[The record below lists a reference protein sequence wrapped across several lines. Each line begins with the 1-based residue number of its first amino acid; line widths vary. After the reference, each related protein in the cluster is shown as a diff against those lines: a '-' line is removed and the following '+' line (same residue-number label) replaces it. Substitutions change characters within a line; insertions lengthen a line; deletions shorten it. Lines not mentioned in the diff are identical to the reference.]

1 MRQIVIGVSRWIEY
15 DIRNDYFAHLEK
27 LSMNFYLNNKTGD
40 IMSRATNDL
49 NAVRMVL
56 GPGIMYS
63 ITTITMFIM
72 AVSLMFSIHA
82 RLTLYA
88 LLPFPLLT
96 FLISRFGILIHRRY
110 EKVQAQF
117 ASLSAR
123 LQENLAGIRVIKV
136 YTREEGEIEEFR
148 KENENYFQKSRS
160 LIRVWSVFFPVMELI
175 GGLGIVIVL
184 WYGGI
189 QVIEGRISLGDF
201 VAFNGYLLLLLWPVI
216 ALGWVISLFQRGAV
230 SMKRMA
236 AVFNTEPDIRDT
248 ENVIDISSI
257 GGNVAFK
264 NLSFTYKNN
273 DECVLKNI
281 NLDIKAGMTLGI
293 VGPTGSGK
301 TTLVNLIPRVCE
313 PPENSLFIDNVPVER
328 IPLGVL
334 RSHTGFVPQDTF
346 IFSDTIKEN
355 IAFGIQEIDEDRIKE
370 AAEISQLSK
379 DISEFPDG
387 YDTLLGERGI
397 NLSGGQKQRLS
408 IARAIIRQPSILILD
423 DALSSIDTYTEE
435 DILKGLKVF
444 MKERTSIIISHRIS
458 TIKVSDLIIVLD
470 DGEIVE
476 QGKHQELVDKDGMYA
491 NLYRKQLIAEELEL
505 E

>member
-1 MRQIVIGVSRWIEY
+1 M
-15 DIRNDYFAHLEK
+15 
-27 LSMNFYLNNKTGD
+27 
-40 IMSRATNDL
+40 
-49 NAVRMVL
+49 
-56 GPGIMYS
+56 
-63 ITTITMFIM
+63 
-72 AVSLMFSIHA
+72 
-82 RLTLYA
+82 
-88 LLPFPLLT
+88 
-96 FLISRFGILIHRRY
+96 
-110 EKVQAQF
+110 
-117 ASLSAR
+117 
-123 LQENLAGIRVIKV
+123 
-136 YTREEGEIEEFR
+136 
-148 KENENYFQKSRS
+148 
-160 LIRVWSVFFPVMELI
+160 
-175 GGLGIVIVL
+175 
-184 WYGGI
+184 
-189 QVIEGRISLGDF
+189 
-201 VAFNGYLLLLLWPVI
+201 
-216 ALGWVISLFQRGAV
+216 
-230 SMKRMA
+230 
-236 AVFNTEPDIRDT
+236 
-248 ENVIDISSI
+248 
-257 GGNVAFK
+257 
-264 NLSFTYKNN
+264 
-273 DECVLKNI
+273 
-281 NLDIKAGMTLGI
+281 
-293 VGPTGSGK
+293 
-301 TTLVNLIPRVCE
+301 
-313 PPENSLFIDNVPVER
+313 PVER

-334 RSHTGFVPQDTF
+334 RSHIGFVPQDTF

-379 DISEFPDG
+379 DISEFHDG